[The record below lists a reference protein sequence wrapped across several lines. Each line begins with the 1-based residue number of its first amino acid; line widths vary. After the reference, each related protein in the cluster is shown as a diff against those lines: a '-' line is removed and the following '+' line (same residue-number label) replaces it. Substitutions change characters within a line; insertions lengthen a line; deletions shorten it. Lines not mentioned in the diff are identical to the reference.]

1 MSVRLRRN
9 ENTLKSRKNPITAHN
24 KSRIEIKYFRCIG
37 DIQLSLSLSLS
48 LSSTYKLTIGKAKS
62 SRLNLHSRLATST
75 VSPFP
80 SSESLPFI
88 KQVVLIT
95 VLRRGRST
103 RIFRQSIVAF
113 DAAGEK
119 TRKNRGSLLLGDSS

>member
-37 DIQLSLSLSLS
+37 DIQLSLSLS